1 MKIATASLFLII
13 NFVFY
18 SQDTLTL
25 QNCID
30 LAKNNKLPLVTQY
43 KDLKL
48 SELNIK
54 FNKWSLL
61 PSLSA
66 YTNLNSSFGRRVDP
80 FTNTFATSN
89 VNSQSMGLSTNVPI
103 FSGFRYLYTSRLF
116 EIEKKKNQ
124 LRYES
129 NANQNLSKVIERF
142 IEACKIQFQI
152 ELFEQKLNSL
162 EQLQLIQKELFQEG
176 KISSLDTLRSY
187 NSMIKEKNALLELNN
202 NFKNA
207 QIALNFLIGLP
218 LSSFHYLNSND
229 LDLFKVE
236 ITWNEENLISEIKLE
251 ISKLKEQIGVSR
263 SNILPS
269 LSLSGSI
276 GSGFS
281 TNNKDFSLPGNP
293 VKPYSE
299 QINQNLY
306 EAIGINISIPIFNK
320 GDYLKVQKMKDLEK
334 EELLGRISL
343 LEIEKEKRNLL
354 REQQFIFFKSEL
366 EIIDQLIESN
376 QMIYDNTLSIY
387 KEGKIPYRDVEIAFF
402 DLQSLHTEKM
412 IKELDFILY
421 QLIN

>member
-30 LAKNNKLPLVTQY
+30 LAKNYKLPLVTQY

-54 FNKWSLL
+54 FNKWTLL

-103 FSGFRYLYTSRLF
+103 FGGFRYLHTSRLY

-124 LRYES
+124 LRFEN

-142 IEACKIQFQI
+142 FEACKIQFQI

-202 NFKNA
+202 SFENA

-229 LDLFKVE
+229 LDLFKLE

-320 GDYLKVQKMKDLEK
+320 GDYIKVQKMKDLEK

-354 REQQFIFFKSEL
+354 REQQFVFFKSEF

-376 QMIYDNTLSIY
+376 QMIYDNTLLIY
-387 KEGKIPYRDVEIAFF
+387 KEGKIPFRDVEIAFF

-412 IKELDFILY
+412 IKELDFIMY